1 MNTIGLVRLTVA
13 APDRRIDLALPERV
27 PLAEL
32 LPGLLAHAGDALADA
47 GAHVG
52 GWVLRHADG
61 TTLDPA
67 RTLAAQRIRDGEVL
81 HLTPAQTDWPELEY
95 DDVVD
100 AIAGGSARTGGAWTP
115 RHTRLGGLATGA
127 LGAVLGLVAVL
138 RSGPPWPAAAW
149 WSVVAA
155 VVLLCAGV
163 LLARAAGDAGLGA
176 AVATAALPFAFVGGG
191 LVFAGDR
198 ALPELGAAHLVAAS
212 AGLLL
217 AAMIALFGVVDQ
229 AALFVGAATAGT
241 LGLLGGWL
249 ATAEEYA
256 GHEAAGLVAGC
267 GLALSPLLAPLSIR
281 LARVPLPVLPRDAA
295 DLLRESPRPPRAA
308 VYAAVLRADAL
319 LTGMVGGL
327 AFAVVACFVL
337 LIRSD
342 STAALVLVIVLTL
355 GFLLRARLYPIV
367 RQRAALMT
375 TGFAGAACLALWPLM
390 SDRSLLL
397 MMAAPV
403 LLVVGAF
410 AVGLGVVHSKKEP
423 NPYLGRYAEIL
434 EVVVVLAIV
443 PVLCSVLGLYGYLR
457 GLGG

>member
-47 GAHVG
+47 GASVG

-67 RTLAAQRIRDGEVL
+67 RTLAAQQVRDGEVL

-95 DDVVD
+95 DDLVD
-100 AIAGGSARTGGAWTP
+100 AIASGSARTGGTWTP
-115 RHTRLGGLATGA
+115 RHTRLGGLVAGG

-138 RSGPPWPAAAW
+138 RSGPPWPQAAL
-149 WSVVAA
+149 WSLVIA
-155 VVLLCAGV
+155 VVLVGAAV
-163 LLARAAGDAGLGA
+163 LLARAGGDAGLGA
-176 AVATAALPFAFVGGG
+176 AFGAVALLFAFTGGG

-198 ALPELGAAHLVAAS
+198 ALADLGAPHLLTACAA
-212 AGLLL
+212 LLL
-217 AAMIALFGVVDQ
+217 TAVVALAGVADR

-241 LGLLGGWL
+241 LGVLGSWL
-249 ATAEEYA
+249 ATSDSYA
-256 GHEAAGLVAGC
+256 GHEAAALVAGC
-267 GLALSPLLAPLSIR
+267 GLVVSPLCASLSIK

-308 VYAAVLRADAL
+308 VYAAVVRADAL

-327 AFAVVACFVL
+327 ALAVVFCFVL

-355 GFLLRARLYPIV
+355 GFLLRARLYPIL
-367 RQRAALMT
+367 RQRAALLT
-375 TGFAGAACLALWPLM
+375 AGLAGAACLALWPLL
-390 SDRSLLL
+390 SDRSMLLP
-397 MMAAPV
+397 MAVPV
-403 LLVVGAF
+403 LLVAGAI
-410 AVGLGVVHSKKEP
+410 AVALGVVHSTREP
-423 NPYLGRYAEIL
+423 SPYLGRYAEIL
-434 EVVVVLAIV
+434 EVLVVLAIV